1 MHVRQY
7 VHLTINYTRHT
18 TRTMLS
24 LRKILKCVY
33 VKKSQISYF
42 MLNIIKVTLIYF
54 YSNLSQ
60 VKTTLINL
68 LLFKYVNTMMSDNI

>member
-1 MHVRQY
+1 MC
-7 VHLTINYTRHT
+7 I
-18 TRTMLS
+18 
-24 LRKILKCVY
+24 C
-33 VKKSQISYF
+33 KKSQISYF